1 MPFYRVRARLT
12 TVLHLVRQPPRDLE
26 PAVPTMTSKFYIRSQ
41 NDLYQVDQFFRFL
54 SPLGVGGLLLLVVQL
69 LATGACVVGAM
80 LGGPIAWLEGKVLG
94 MGRIGAAMR
103 GASVGSVEEKVLG
116 EGR

>member
-1 MPFYRVRARLT
+1 M
-12 TVLHLVRQPPRDLE
+12 
-26 PAVPTMTSKFYIRSQ
+26 
-41 NDLYQVDQFFRFL
+41 RFL
-54 SPLGVGGLLLLVVQL
+54 SPLGVVGLVLLVVQL

-80 LGGPIAWLEGKVLG
+80 LGGPVAWVEGKVLR

-103 GASVGSVEEKVLG
+103 GAALGSVEGKVLG

>member
-1 MPFYRVRARLT
+1 M
-12 TVLHLVRQPPRDLE
+12 
-26 PAVPTMTSKFYIRSQ
+26 
-41 NDLYQVDQFFRFL
+41 RFL
-54 SPLGVGGLLLLVVQL
+54 SPLGVVGLVLLVVQL

-80 LGGPIAWLEGKVLG
+80 LGGPVVWVEGKVLR

-103 GASVGSVEEKVLG
+103 GAALGSVEGKVLG